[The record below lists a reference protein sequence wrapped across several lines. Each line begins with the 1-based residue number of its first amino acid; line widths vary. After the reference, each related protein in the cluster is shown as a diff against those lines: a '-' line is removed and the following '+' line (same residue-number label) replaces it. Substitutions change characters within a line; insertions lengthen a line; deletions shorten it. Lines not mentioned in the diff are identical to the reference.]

1 MKKKHLPSRICAL
14 FALLTSLAFH
24 QAEAQISINQS
35 DLLGLIGNNYEY
47 VQVGDDSVTVNV
59 GSPGA
64 NQVWDLRNIAYTDT
78 LYGLISFAAPA
89 STPHA
94 AFFPQ
99 SNFVIISELIDTSD
113 SFTDYEYGNVET
125 GFYITL
131 GSATDYTGTFDT
143 TIVDVRVDT
152 NIVLPLNYGNT
163 WSITSADTTEFI
175 PGSGFINL
183 DTTTS
188 TVDGWGTVR
197 LEAGDFACLR
207 IREESSY
214 RSVTVVSGQVLSD
227 ELTQS
232 LAYIWLTKDNYFVAS
247 INSQDGE
254 TDPNFTVASNYF
266 YFKGAGSTGIADRI
280 EASGARL
287 LPIFP
292 NPVSGEMYIPFELE
306 AAAEVAIR
314 IQNLHGSQVAT
325 VLESQLPAGPHQL
338 AWSAAQQLPAGMY
351 LCTLTVNGISQSR
364 KIVIQ

>member
-1 MKKKHLPSRICAL
+1 MKIKHLPTPICAL
-14 FALLTSLAFH
+14 FFLLTSLAFH
-24 QAEAQISINQS
+24 PAEAQISINQN
-35 DLLGLIGNNYEY
+35 DLLGLIGKSYEY
-47 VQVGDDSVTVNV
+47 LQADDDSVTVDV

-78 LYGLISFAAPA
+78 LYGSIQFAAPA

-99 SNFVIISELIDTSD
+99 SNFVILSEFIDD
-113 SFTDYEYGNVET
+113 SSSFINYGYGQVEA
-125 GFYITL
+125 GFYATL
-131 GSATDYTGTFDT
+131 GSATDYTGAFDT
-143 TIVDVRVDT
+143 TIVDVEVDT
-152 NIVLPLNYGNT
+152 VAILPLNYGNT
-163 WSITSADTTEFI
+163 WSSTSSDTTEFF
-175 PGSGFINL
+175 PGFGFIIL
-183 DTTTS
+183 DTTAS

-197 LEAGDFACLR
+197 LGAGDFACLR
-207 IREESSY
+207 IREESSF
-214 RSVTVVSGQVLSD
+214 RSKTIAAGQVISD

-247 INSQDGE
+247 ISSQDGE
-254 TDPNFTVASNYF
+254 TDPNFTLASSYF
-266 YFKGAGSTGIADRI
+266 YLKGAVSTGIADRI

-287 LPIFP
+287 LSIFP

-325 VLESQLPAGPHQL
+325 VLESHLPAGPHEL
-338 AWSAAQQLPAGMY
+338 TWSAAQQLPAGMY
-351 LCTLTVNGISQSR
+351 LCTLTVNGLSQSR